1 MTCSC
6 TLASPAA
13 LFGAASSA
21 AASPFSFTTPQPAQ
35 SQPSLFGAAPASTPS
50 LFGGASAPAAGAAPF
65 GSLFGQSSAAAAGGA
80 LAPYAGAT
88 AAPAAPDMSA
98 IRELESIKDS
108 FVPAPNNPRYRFQA
122 LLLNVVDNPAAR
134 VKPAGVDELRW
145 RAALQQAGGPDN
157 PDHLWPVQAQGFK
170 DLLAR
175 WAPAPLRIL
184 PVLLLSSLFF
194 CLCVCGG
201 PCRAAEEGLV
211 GGGWES

>member
-6 TLASPAA
+6 TLAPPAA

-21 AASPFSFTTPQPAQ
+21 AASPFSFTTPQPAH
-35 SQPSLFGAAPASTPS
+35 SQPSLFGAAPASTP
-50 LFGGASAPAAGAAPF
+50 
-65 GSLFGQSSAAAAGGA
+65 SLFGQSSAAAAGGA

-184 PVLLLSSLFF
+184 CVLSSSPFFF
-194 CLCVCGG
+194 CFLC
-201 PCRAAEEGLV
+201 L
-211 GGGWES
+211 